1 MNVDLFDI
9 AAGAGAPSTTVMTF
23 DVWKSSLKSGLMK
36 YFRNF
41 QHFIILNDIFECWL
55 FRHCSRCG
63 CSFHHCYDFWTS
75 VRYDLLSATPTTRP
89 LWNGRITLLL
99 KDSSIFPNLRFQ
111 FQSFF
116 LIFDWFFTKS
126 LSLIGNNLIK
136 KVQMN
141 LN

>member
-55 FRHCSRCG
+55 FRHCSCG
-63 CSFHHCYDFWTS
+63 CSFHHCYDKVLWLLNVGPVRRTS
-75 VRYDLLSATPTTRP
+75 GTTFSQLP
-89 LWNGRITLLL
+89 SYKQAVGNGQITLLL

-111 FQSFF
+111 FQSFVLT
-116 LIFDWFFTKS
+116 LIDFS
-126 LSLIGNNLIK
+126 LNHYH
-136 KVQMN
+136 
-141 LN
+141 